1 MFRVMYFLKIVVLP
15 PTFAVLTLISRAHTP
30 VHLIIPTVCVCIFV
44 CKNYAI
50 LNTKLPPTFTHL
62 LKDRKKKWFQIK
74 TRNSFF
80 KKDILNSRTG
90 HGGLVTAFYKN
101 LIVIIVIFYTEKL
114 VSDLFH
120 ESKTNQ
126 YCKTGQT
133 YVPEFGRR
141 CTKFGFSRF
150 KLGAYVFGSDCL
162 SEQKIFKLPDFK
174 IWWILLFLK

>member
-1 MFRVMYFLKIVVLP
+1 MSVYLCAKITQFWTQNYPQLSPIFSKTERKSDFKLK
-15 PTFAVLTLISRAHTP
+15 HE
-30 VHLIIPTVCVCIFV
+30 IP
-44 CKNYAI
+44 
-50 LNTKLPPTFTHL
+50 
-62 LKDRKKKWFQIK
+62 
-74 TRNSFF
+74 FF

-90 HGGLVTAFYKN
+90 HGGLVTAFCKN

-174 IWWILLFLK
+174 IWWIFLFLK